1 MIEEM
6 NREQTIK
13 FAANA
18 AIIAVIFTAF
28 VALLMLIN
36 YYQLKSQD
44 PLELKSLE
52 ILVEQLKDDP
62 NNEDL
67 RNEIRNLDLLARKAF
82 FTQQWQVI
90 AGRHLL
96 LFGGIVWIVAMRFYY
111 SARSKIEEPEGLQVN
126 EVVARTISQRWIIIA
141 GVLLIILSF
150 SASIAVP
157 DHLKYYQG
165 ELVEDNMTREEE
177 STIEVIQITTMEE
190 ELTVT
195 EGSETESE
203 PVTDPSGDEASDNS
217 EGERSETIA
226 DKGADEGTA
235 TSGAAGAVITA
246 KTGSSFARDVL
257 KNHNGFRGPMGNG
270 VSYHT
275 DIPVDW
281 NGATGKNIKWKT
293 DLSRPGFNSPV
304 IWGYKLFVAGADA
317 EGKTVYCLDINTGK
331 IIWQKDI
338 TDIPGSPS
346 QPPRVTDDTG
356 LSAPSLT
363 TDGIRIYAL
372 FGTGDIAALGMDG
385 TIFWAR
391 NLGVPDNHYGH
402 SSSLLTW
409 DNRLF
414 IQYDSNRGGRIL
426 SLDTS
431 TGEIQWDTRR
441 NTGISWASP
450 ILAKI
455 EDKYQLI
462 LSSAPN
468 VAAYDPETGKE
479 LWSYE
484 CMMGE
489 VGPSPAFG
497 EGLVFAVNEYAR
509 LIAIKPGAEPSVAWE
524 DDEYLPEVASPVV
537 SEGLLFV
544 GTSYGVLACYDAATG
559 AKQWEEEMNHGFY
572 SSPMIVDGKL
582 YAMDMGGVMHIYRV
596 SNEVNKLGE
605 PALGEESVASP
616 AFSPGRIYLRGD
628 NFLYC
633 IEKE

>member
-1 MIEEM
+1 MIEKM

-28 VALLMLIN
+28 VALLMLLN

-62 NNEDL
+62 NNEEL

-90 AGRHLL
+90 AGRYLL
-96 LFGGIVWIVAMRFYY
+96 LFGGIVWIVAMRFYF
-111 SARSKIEEPEGLQVN
+111 SSRSKIEEPEGLQIN

-150 SASIAVP
+150 SASFAVT

-165 ELVEDNMTREEE
+165 ELADENRTLEEE
-177 STIEVIQITTMEE
+177 STIEVIQITEKE
-190 ELTVT
+190 DGLTT
-195 EGSETESE
+195 TDGSENESE
-203 PVTDPSGDEASDNS
+203 PDTDDSEKEQSDITADQGAVT
-217 EGERSETIA
+217 
-226 DKGADEGTA
+226 GTV
-235 TSGAAGAVITA
+235 TTGAASAVITA
-246 KTGSSFARDVL
+246 KTGSAFAQDVL
-257 KNHNGFRGPMGNG
+257 KNHNGFRGPLGNG

-275 DIPVDW
+275 DIPVEWD
-281 NGATGKNIKWKT
+281 GATGKNIKWKT
-293 DLSRPGFNSPV
+293 DLSRPGYNSPV
-304 IWGYKLFVAGADA
+304 IWENKLFVAGADA

-372 FGTGDIAALGMDG
+372 FGTGDIAALGMG
-385 TIFWAR
+385 GSILWAR

-414 IQYDSNRGGRIL
+414 IQYDSNKGGRIL

-468 VAAYDPETGKE
+468 VAAYAPETGKE

-497 EGLVFAVNEYAR
+497 EGLVFAANEYAR
-509 LIAIKPGAEPSVAWE
+509 LVAIRPGAEPTVAWE

-537 SEGLLFV
+537 SEGLLFI
-544 GTSYGVLACYDAATG
+544 GTTYGVLACYDAATG
-559 AKQWEEEMNHGFY
+559 AKQWEEEMNQGFY
-572 SSPMIVDGKL
+572 SSPMIADGKL
-582 YAMDMGGVMHIYRV
+582 YAMDMGGVMHIYSV
-596 SNEVNKLGE
+596 SNEVHKLGD
-605 PALGEESVASP
+605 PALGEGSVTSP